1 MRVPIRI
8 VIAEDQRLVRELM
21 ATLLGRE
28 SDMAIVGEASTGPEA
43 LRAVH
48 ACHPD
53 VLLLDIGLP
62 ELDGVEVARTLR
74 KESAPSRIIALSVH
88 TERRFVQEMLQI
100 GVEGYIVKSAAVKEL
115 VQAIRTVMEG
125 RVYLSPEIAHEALER
140 MGPVSLSRIAR
151 LGRRERQVL
160 ALLADGKRST
170 EIASTLAISVAT
182 VEVHRRNI
190 MRKLDLHT
198 VAELTKYAIRE
209 GLTTTAA

>member
-1 MRVPIRI
+1 VPIRI

-21 ATLLGRE
+21 ATLLARE
-28 SDMAIVGEASTGPEA
+28 SDMEVVGEASTGREA
-43 LRAVH
+43 LQAVH
-48 ACHPD
+48 AARPD
-53 VLLLDIGLP
+53 IVLLDIGLP
-62 ELDGVEVARTLR
+62 DMDGVEVARTLR
-74 KESAPSRIIALSVH
+74 KEQVPSRLIALSIH

-140 MGPVSLSRIAR
+140 MGPVSLNRMAR

-160 ALLADGKRST
+160 ALLANGKRST
-170 EIASTLAISVAT
+170 EIASELAISVAT

-209 GLTTTAA
+209 GLSSL

>member
-43 LRAVH
+43 LRVVH
-48 ACHPD
+48 ASHPD

-100 GVEGYIVKSAAVKEL
+100 GIEGYIVKSAAVKEL

-209 GLTTTAA
+209 GLTSL

>member
-43 LRAVH
+43 LRTVH
-48 ACHPD
+48 AFHPD

-140 MGPVSLSRIAR
+140 MGPVSLSRMAR

-209 GLTTTAA
+209 GLTSL

>member
-48 ACHPD
+48 ASLPD

-140 MGPVSLSRIAR
+140 MGPVSLSRMAR

-209 GLTTTAA
+209 GLTSL

>member
-209 GLTTTAA
+209 GLTSL

>member
-43 LRAVH
+43 LSAVH
-48 ACHPD
+48 ASHPD

-209 GLTTTAA
+209 GLTSL

>member
-1 MRVPIRI
+1 VPIRI

-21 ATLLGRE
+21 ATLLARE
-28 SDMAIVGEASTGPEA
+28 SDMEVVGEASNGREA
-43 LRAVH
+43 LQVVH
-48 ACHPD
+48 AASPD
-53 VLLLDIGLP
+53 IVLLDIGLP
-62 ELDGVEVARTLR
+62 EIDGVEVARTLR
-74 KESAPSRIIALSVH
+74 KEHTPARLIVLSIH

-115 VQAIRTVMEG
+115 VQAIRTVMQG

-140 MGPVSLSRIAR
+140 MEPVSLSRIAR

-170 EIASTLAISVAT
+170 EIASQLSISVAT

-209 GLTTTAA
+209 GLTSL

>member
-43 LRAVH
+43 LRTVH
-48 ACHPD
+48 ASHPD

-160 ALLADGKRST
+160 ALLADGKRSI

-209 GLTTTAA
+209 GLTSL

>member
-43 LRAVH
+43 LSVVRASR
-48 ACHPD
+48 PD

-62 ELDGVEVARTLR
+62 ELDGMEVARTLR
-74 KESAPSRIIALSVH
+74 KENVPSRIIALSIH

-100 GVEGYIVKSAAVKEL
+100 GVEGYIVKSAAVNEL
-115 VQAIRTVMEG
+115 VQAIRTVMQG
-125 RVYLSPEIAHEALER
+125 RVYLSPEVAHEALER
-140 MGPVSLSRIAR
+140 IGPVSLSRIAR

-209 GLTTTAA
+209 GLTSL

>member
-1 MRVPIRI
+1 MEV
-8 VIAEDQRLVRELM
+8 
-21 ATLLGRE
+21 
-28 SDMAIVGEASTGPEA
+28 VGEASTGREA
-43 LRAVH
+43 LQAVH
-48 ACHPD
+48 AARPD
-53 VLLLDIGLP
+53 IVLLDIGLP
-62 ELDGVEVARTLR
+62 DMDGVEVARTLR
-74 KESAPSRIIALSVH
+74 KEQVPSRLIALSIH

-140 MGPVSLSRIAR
+140 MGPVSLNRMAR

-160 ALLADGKRST
+160 ALLANGKRST
-170 EIASTLAISVAT
+170 EIASELAISVAT

-209 GLTTTAA
+209 GLTSL

>member
-43 LRAVH
+43 LSVVH
-48 ACHPD
+48 ASHPD

-209 GLTTTAA
+209 GLTSL

>member
-1 MRVPIRI
+1 VPIRI

-21 ATLLGRE
+21 ATLLARE
-28 SDMAIVGEASTGPEA
+28 SDMEVVGEASNGREA
-43 LRAVH
+43 LQVVH
-48 ACHPD
+48 AASPD
-53 VLLLDIGLP
+53 IVLLDIGLP
-62 ELDGVEVARTLR
+62 EIDGVEVARTLR
-74 KESAPSRIIALSVH
+74 KEQTLARLIVLSIH

-115 VQAIRTVMEG
+115 VQAIRTVMQG

-140 MGPVSLSRIAR
+140 MEPVSLSRIAR

-170 EIASTLAISVAT
+170 EIASQLSISVAT

-209 GLTTTAA
+209 GLTSL

>member
-48 ACHPD
+48 ACRPD

-140 MGPVSLSRIAR
+140 MGPMSLSRITR

-209 GLTTTAA
+209 GLTSL

>member
-1 MRVPIRI
+1 MPIRI

-21 ATLLGRE
+21 ATLLARE
-28 SDMAIVGEASTGPEA
+28 SDMEVVGEASNGREA
-43 LRAVH
+43 LQVVH
-48 ACHPD
+48 AASPD
-53 VLLLDIGLP
+53 IVLLDIGLP
-62 ELDGVEVARTLR
+62 EIDGVEVARTLR
-74 KESAPSRIIALSVH
+74 KEQTLARLIVLSIH

-115 VQAIRTVMEG
+115 VQAIRTVMQG

-140 MGPVSLSRIAR
+140 MEPVSLSRIAR

-170 EIASTLAISVAT
+170 EIASQLSISVAT

-209 GLTTTAA
+209 GLTSL

>member
-1 MRVPIRI
+1 MPIRI
-8 VIAEDQRLVRELM
+8 VITEDQRLVRELM
-21 ATLLGRE
+21 ATLLARE
-28 SDMAIVGEASTGPEA
+28 SDMEVVGEASNGREA
-43 LRAVH
+43 LQVVH
-48 ACHPD
+48 AASPD
-53 VLLLDIGLP
+53 IVLLDIGLP
-62 ELDGVEVARTLR
+62 EIDGVEVARTLR
-74 KESAPSRIIALSVH
+74 KEQTLARLIVLSIH

-115 VQAIRTVMEG
+115 VQAIRTVMQG

-140 MGPVSLSRIAR
+140 MEPVSLSRIAR

-170 EIASTLAISVAT
+170 EIASQLSISVAT

-209 GLTTTAA
+209 GLTSL

>member
-48 ACHPD
+48 ASHPD

-62 ELDGVEVARTLR
+62 EVDGVEVARTLR

-198 VAELTKYAIRE
+198 VAELTRYAIRE
-209 GLTTTAA
+209 GLTSL

>member
-43 LRAVH
+43 LSVVH
-48 ACHPD
+48 ASHPD

-62 ELDGVEVARTLR
+62 EVDGVEVARTLR

-209 GLTTTAA
+209 GLTSL

>member
-1 MRVPIRI
+1 MPIRI

-21 ATLLGRE
+21 ATLLARE
-28 SDMAIVGEASTGPEA
+28 SDMEVVGEASNGREA
-43 LRAVH
+43 LQVVH
-48 ACHPD
+48 AASPD
-53 VLLLDIGLP
+53 IVLLDIGLP
-62 ELDGVEVARTLR
+62 EIDGVEVARTLR
-74 KESAPSRIIALSVH
+74 KEHTPARLIVLSIH

-115 VQAIRTVMEG
+115 VQAIRTVMQG

-140 MGPVSLSRIAR
+140 MEPVSLSRIAR

-170 EIASTLAISVAT
+170 EIASQLSISVAT

-209 GLTTTAA
+209 GLTSL

>member
-1 MRVPIRI
+1 VPIRI

-21 ATLLGRE
+21 ATLLARE
-28 SDMAIVGEASTGPEA
+28 SDMEVVGEASTGREA
-43 LRAVH
+43 LQAVH
-48 ACHPD
+48 AARPD
-53 VLLLDIGLP
+53 IVLLDIGLP
-62 ELDGVEVARTLR
+62 DMDGVEVARTLR
-74 KESAPSRIIALSVH
+74 KEQVPSRLIALSIH

-140 MGPVSLSRIAR
+140 MGPVSLNRMAR

-160 ALLADGKRST
+160 ALLANGKRST
-170 EIASTLAISVAT
+170 EIASELAISVAT

-209 GLTTTAA
+209 GLTSL

>member
-170 EIASTLAISVAT
+170 EIASTLAI
-182 VEVHRRNI
+182 
-190 MRKLDLHT
+190 
-198 VAELTKYAIRE
+198 
-209 GLTTTAA
+209 

>member
-28 SDMAIVGEASTGPEA
+28 SDMAIVGEASNGPEA
-43 LRAVH
+43 LRVVH
-48 ACHPD
+48 ASHPD

-100 GVEGYIVKSAAVKEL
+100 GIEGYIVKSAAVKEL

-209 GLTTTAA
+209 GLTSL

>member
-43 LRAVH
+43 LNAVH

-74 KESAPSRIIALSVH
+74 KESAPARIIALSVQ
-88 TERRFVQEMLQI
+88 TERRLVQEMLQI

-209 GLTTTAA
+209 GLTSL